1 MHKIEKN
8 VENKLKHTLEENK
21 VYIVVNGQLECIDI
35 PEGGFG
41 DVLIEWRYNQINMV
55 KQSSHF
61 SRKYYDTKHE
71 NSTNR

>member
-8 VENKLKHTLEENK
+8 VENKLKHMLEENK

-41 DVLIEWRYNQINMV
+41 EVLIEWKYAQIQMV
-55 KQSSHF
+55 RECANKSI
-61 SRKYYDTKHE
+61 KYYQSKHE
-71 NSTNR
+71 RTL

>member
-35 PEGGFG
+35 PDGGFG
-41 DVLIEWRYNQINMV
+41 DVLIEWRYGQIGMV
-55 KQSSHF
+55 KHSAHF
-61 SRKYYDTKHE
+61 SRKYYDVKHGK
-71 NSTNR
+71 